1 MYDTEEWEK
10 AKRICS
16 WLQYPGRGKKL
27 YKNGEVGY
35 ICKDVN
41 NGKEMIFCVK
51 VSRLTGVRVCTV
63 YTTTAPVVQ

>member
-1 MYDTEEWEK
+1 MILKSGKKQNASVLGY
-10 AKRICS
+10 S
-16 WLQYPGRGKKL
+16 RGKKL

-35 ICKDVN
+35 TRIHIHVN

-51 VSRLTGVRVCTV
+51 VSQLTGVRVCTV

>member
-1 MYDTEEWEK
+1 MILKSGKKQNASVLGY
-10 AKRICS
+10 S
-16 WLQYPGRGKKL
+16 RGKKL

>member
-1 MYDTEEWEK
+1 M
-10 AKRICS
+10 
-16 WLQYPGRGKKL
+16 